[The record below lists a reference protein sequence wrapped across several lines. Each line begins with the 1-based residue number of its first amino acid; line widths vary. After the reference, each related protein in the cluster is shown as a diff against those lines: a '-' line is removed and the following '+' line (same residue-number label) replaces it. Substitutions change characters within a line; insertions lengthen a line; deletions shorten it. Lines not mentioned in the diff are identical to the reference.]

1 MIDKLFKRKQYEFER
16 ILNDFIRK
24 VEDVRDLQSIIQ
36 KTVDTLYDSLYL
48 RNAFFVMYGDESR
61 KYELEYYKGKK
72 SGFKLEPVERSTPLI
87 RWFLHNQDIL
97 TLSRVYVDDRAF
109 ADIRDDIVSFYSKA
123 QVQVILPIYH
133 ERLLVGML
141 CLGEKDSLSGYDP
154 KELEKLTY
162 FQVRSNDFIST
173 AITYKKSMKEQ
184 IIARTINLSS
194 AILTQALPDSLPN
207 MNTIKFGAFT
217 VPKYSQGSDYFDF
230 LRPGSQGIG
239 VFAADVAGVGIH
251 NALISVLLRS
261 ALHAQIAEAPSSYS
275 VMQNINK
282 ILYNYSGGRGG
293 LITAFYFYFDT
304 KSMRISYTNAGYP
317 GLEVFRVEKNN
328 FDVLD
333 TEGIPLGYD
342 DITSYGTGRTNLL
355 RGDIGILYS
364 KTLVNSK
371 NQKAEKFGISR
382 LRRIIIDNRSRHPSE
397 ITVALKNVYNDFM
410 GVALPDSDINVIIF
424 KIV

>member
-1 MIDKLFKRKQYEFER
+1 
-16 ILNDFIRK
+16 
-24 VEDVRDLQSIIQ
+24 
-36 KTVDTLYDSLYL
+36 
-48 RNAFFVMYGDESR
+48 
-61 KYELEYYKGKK
+61 
-72 SGFKLEPVERSTPLI
+72 
-87 RWFLHNQDIL
+87 
-97 TLSRVYVDDRAF
+97 
-109 ADIRDDIVSFYSKA
+109 
-123 QVQVILPIYH
+123 
-133 ERLLVGML
+133 ML

-207 MNTIKFGAFT
+207 MHTIKFGAFT

-239 VFAADVAGVGIH
+239 VFAADVAGVGIN

-261 ALHAQIAEAPSSYS
+261 ALHAQIAEAPSSHS

-317 GLEVFRVEKNN
+317 GLEIFRVEKNN